1 MASFLDALDP
11 DNEGYAP
18 YGPFVSICALKLHT
32 RTDDSVAE
40 EVETAFKLFTR
51 GSQGPITVMH
61 LKRVARELKEDISDE
76 MLRGMILEA
85 NGGAGVNKGV
95 GLDDFE
101 GVMRRAGVF

>member
-1 MASFLDALDP
+1 MSSFLDALDP

-18 YGPFVSICALKLHT
+18 YGPFVSICALKLHN

-40 EVETAFKLFTR
+40 EVETAFRLFTK
-51 GSQGPITVMH
+51 GTNGPITAVH
-61 LKRVARELKEDISDE
+61 LRRVAKELKEDVSDE

>member
-1 MASFLDALDP
+1 
-11 DNEGYAP
+11 
-18 YGPFVSICALKLHT
+18 
-32 RTDDSVAE
+32 
-40 EVETAFKLFTR
+40 
-51 GSQGPITVMH
+51 MH